1 MMIIM
6 MLIMMV
12 LHKQDNDNDDNKYN
26 YIITEDYEGLGEG
39 REVMV
44 KKILVIRDE
53 PMTYKML

>member
-1 MMIIM
+1 
-6 MLIMMV
+6 MV

-26 YIITEDYEGLGEG
+26 YIITEDYEGGRG